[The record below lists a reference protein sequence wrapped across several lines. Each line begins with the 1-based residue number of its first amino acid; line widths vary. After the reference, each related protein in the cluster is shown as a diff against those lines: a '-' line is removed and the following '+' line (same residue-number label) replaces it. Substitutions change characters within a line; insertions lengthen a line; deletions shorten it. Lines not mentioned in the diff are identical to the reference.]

1 VMIAF
6 VRTDGLA
13 IRVQLEA
20 FSATSTD
27 DALARFK
34 AENTDIARIVTVIDS
49 FAQSA
54 T

>member
-1 VMIAF
+1 MIAF
-6 VRTDGLA
+6 VRTDGLV
-13 IRVQLEA
+13 IRMQLEA

-34 AENTDIARIVTVIDS
+34 GETDIAKLVSVIDS